1 MLAVNSH
8 TLEAFCHKMS
18 IEKQVQFRSF
28 LNFCQHKLDDKVN
41 LKMSKGRVK
50 KKTENIMN
58 SALCPFG
65 PSLHP

>member
-50 KKTENIMN
+50 KKKQRI
-58 SALCPFG
+58 
-65 PSLHP
+65 